1 MHFLFIAGVG
11 KTHQPPHDLQLKN
24 CIKTNIYF
32 LYYNVNIFLK
42 IMSKKYCVV
51 LINPSAAHK
60 VEAVEKGSKFRFL
73 ASGSCTIVPPPEQ
86 KTKNA
91 KYAVSSILTA
101 YLKPHRKHFVLPP
114 PLLKKRRHNLDI
126 IFWRVSGALASL
138 KHWIK
143 LHAVNST
150 LDCALYF

>member
-60 VEAVEKGSKFRFL
+60 VRQLYCVDAPFCLRCRHF
-73 ASGSCTIVPPPEQ
+73 PR
-86 KTKNA
+86 
-91 KYAVSSILTA
+91 LTGES
-101 YLKPHRKHFVLPP
+101 PCVNG
-114 PLLKKRRHNLDI
+114 RHNSVNYILACFRSFI
-126 IFWRVSGALASL
+126 SFGRRNLLHQLRHMQTVCRCQGQHGAYQP
-138 KHWIK
+138 H
-143 LHAVNST
+143 
-150 LDCALYF
+150 